1 MINYKVVILSMVFA
15 LFMSVTL
22 YGQKERTFV
31 RKGNK
36 NMERKDYKEAEIQ
49 YRKALEESPLC
60 NEGEFN
66 LGNSLYLQNNYEEA
80 MTSYAAV
87 AKRSDDVKTKSSAL
101 YNLGNTLYDGQKYAE
116 AAEAYKQTLRLD
128 PNNENARYN
137 LAMAQQKLQES
148 EQQEQQNQ
156 DGENQNS
163 DNQDQQQQQQN
174 QQQEGEENQEKQQSE
189 SQEQQQQQ
197 AQQGE
202 EGQGED
208 QQAISKEDAERML
221 DALENEEQKTI
232 EKIQKDK
239 TKGQNVKIDKDW

>member
-1 MINYKVVILSMVFA
+1 
-15 LFMSVTL
+15 
-22 YGQKERTFV
+22 
-31 RKGNK
+31 
-36 NMERKDYKEAEIQ
+36 
-49 YRKALEESPLC
+49 
-60 NEGEFN
+60 
-66 LGNSLYLQNNYEEA
+66 